1 MGLVHR
7 FAIISKDSKES
18 IISSGMDSIAIP
30 AVIIEYIGDSLK
42 WIYTVCNGEKVQEG
56 ISYYGYSFIEGDEIE
71 RFKNI
76 IKQWKNLFYLAPN
89 EFILTGNYL
98 PDEEQYEK
106 SLVSKNEL
114 MEVFESCVNM
124 CEKALAGGNK
134 ILHNGI

>member
-1 MGLVHR
+1 MGLIHQ

-18 IISSGMDSIAIP
+18 IISSDMDSITIP
-30 AVIIEYIGDSLK
+30 NIIIEYIGDSLK
-42 WIYTVCNGEKVQEG
+42 WIHTVWNGEKIQEG

-76 IKQWKNLFYLAPN
+76 MKQWKNLFFLAPN

-98 PDEEQYEK
+98 LDEEQYEK
-106 SLVSKNEL
+106 SLVRKNEI
-114 MEVFESCVNM
+114 MEVFDSCINM
-124 CEKALAGGNK
+124 CEKAITEGNK